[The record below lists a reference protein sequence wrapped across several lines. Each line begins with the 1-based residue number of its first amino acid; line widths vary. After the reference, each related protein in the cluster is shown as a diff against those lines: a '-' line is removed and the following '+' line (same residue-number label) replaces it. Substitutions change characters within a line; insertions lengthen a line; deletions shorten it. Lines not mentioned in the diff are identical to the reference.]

1 MTLSVPKG
9 VLKKRNMCTKLDIY
23 VSRQLN
29 LESDFFRIGMFL
41 LRTLIVLLDNV
52 LLQHL

>member
-9 VLKKRNMCTKLDIY
+9 VLKKRTMCTKLDIY

-29 LESDFFRIGMFL
+29 LESDFFSDWNVSTSYTHRLIG
-41 LRTLIVLLDNV
+41 
-52 LLQHL
+52 